1 MLLLLLQLLLVLLLL
16 LLLLYLPPLPAHA
29 ELLLCTR
36 QMVDGRRW
44 HARDRRNCAC
54 RRPRRER
61 DDAAATVATT
71 ACSNKP

>member
-1 MLLLLLQLLLVLLLL
+1 MLLLLLQLLLVLLL

-29 ELLLCTR
+29 ELLLYTR
-36 QMVDGRRW
+36 NMFGGCRW
-44 HARDRRNCAC
+44 HARDKRTCPS

>member
-1 MLLLLLQLLLVLLLL
+1 MLLLLQLLLVLLLL

-29 ELLLCTR
+29 ELLLYTR
-36 QMVDGRRW
+36 NMFGGCRW
-44 HARDRRNCAC
+44 HARDKRTCPS

-61 DDAAATVATT
+61 DDAAAAAATT